1 MADKADK
8 ADAKPHKEFFLH
20 MITKDIALDACIL
33 DLVDNAIDGATRLLG
48 SKWKERNA
56 YAAFEISVKFSVK
69 EFSITDNCGGIKYAQ
84 AKDYAFR
91 FGRDPKDGPDTKN
104 GIGLY
109 GIGMKRALFKIGRDI
124 EVTSSTDKEGF
135 EVSIEVDKW
144 EATDAWEF
152 DLAKKKASV
161 PGTTITVKALNNGI
175 AEEFKDA
182 IFQNRLIRLISRV
195 YTRFIARG
203 LKIKINNIDVKAQ
216 EFTLKSGREFK
227 PYSSSFEHGGVTV
240 TIVAGLA
247 DPPPEDASAEADI
260 PQAEYYG
267 WYIVCNERI
276 IISGNKSDRTV
287 WGDDGFQ
294 SWHPQYSGFLG
305 IVMFDSNDPLKLPWM
320 TTKTDIDLTNS
331 TYRQAIVK
339 MKQATRQFIAYTT
352 KRKAALAKARE
363 LEKAASA
370 VPAFTFLGSDKKPNT
385 KMVLPKIQN
394 TTSPRD
400 INIQYQ
406 KPKAEVLEAATALGN
421 PRMSA
426 SLVGSKTFEYYL
438 KNEVG

>member
-1 MADKADK
+1 MVEK

-33 DLVDNAIDGATRLLG
+33 DLVDNAIDGATRVLG
-48 SKWKERNA
+48 AKWKDDDA
-56 YAAFEISVKFSVK
+56 YADFEITVKFSSKDFAV
-69 EFSITDNCGGIKYAQ
+69 TDNCGGIKYDQ

-91 FGRDPKDGPDTKN
+91 FGRDPSDGPDTKH

-124 EVTSSTDKEGF
+124 KVVSSTDKDAF
-135 EVSIEVDKW
+135 EVSIDVDKW

-152 DLAKKKASV
+152 DLVKKRASES
-161 PGTTITVKALNNGI
+161 GTTITVKSLNDGI
-175 AEEFKDA
+175 SNEFKDA
-182 IFQNRLIRLISRV
+182 VFHNRLVRLISRV

-203 LKIKINNIDVKAQ
+203 LKIKVNTTEVKAQ
-216 EFTLKSGREFK
+216 EFTLKSGKDFK
-227 PYSSSFEHGGVTV
+227 PYSSNFEHDGVKV
-240 TIVAGLA
+240 TIIAGLA
-247 DPPPEDASAEADI
+247 DPPPEDSSAEADI

-267 WYIVCNERI
+267 WYVVCNERI
-276 IISGNKSDRTV
+276 IISGNKTDHTV
-287 WGDDGFQ
+287 WGDNGFQ

-320 TTKTDIDLTNS
+320 TTKTDIDLTNA
-331 TYRQAIVK
+331 TYRRAIVK
-339 MKQATRQFIAYTT
+339 MKEATKQFVVYTT

-370 VPAFTFLGSDKKPNT
+370 VPAFTLSGSGKKPNT
-385 KMVLPKIQN
+385 KMVLPKIQH
-394 TTSPRD
+394 TTSPVNV
-400 INIQYQ
+400 NIQYQ

-426 SLVGSKTFEYYL
+426 TLVGAKTFEYYL